1 MVLRLSGDFETT
13 SRGSLP
19 QIGAHKYARL
29 PSTRILCFAYAID
42 EDEPVVWFPTL
53 QPPPEDLIEAALDP
67 ELEFRAWNAAFEF
80 NIWNACAVQHGL
92 PPLPIERFHCT
103 MAQGLVWG
111 VPPKLEQ
118 AAIALRTNIEKD
130 KEGAKLMRKMMR
142 PRPHKDGSITWWDQD
157 EPELLWRLGEY
168 CAQDVRAERAIGQRL
183 RPMPPDERRL
193 WVLDQ
198 HMNNRGLKVDT
209 VAVEKMQTV
218 VDGELVRIGAALAGL
233 TDGRITSP
241 TQTARLLA
249 YLKEQKASRSTASTS
264 A

>member
-1 MVLRLSGDFETT
+1 MVCR
-13 SRGSLP
+13 R
-19 QIGAHKYARL
+19 
-29 PSTRILCFAYAID
+29 
-42 EDEPVVWFPTL
+42 W
-53 QPPPEDLIEAALDP
+53 
-67 ELEFRAWNAAFEF
+67 
-80 NIWNACAVQHGL
+80 
-92 PPLPIERFHCT
+92 PIERFHCT
-103 MAQGLVWG
+103 MAQALVWG
-111 VPPKLEQ
+111 VPPRLEQ
-118 AAIALRTNIEKD
+118 AAIALRTRIEKD

-168 CAQDVRAERAIGQRL
+168 CAQDVRAERAIGHRL

-198 HMNNRGLKVDT
+198 RMNNRGLKVDT

-249 YLKEQKASRSTASTS
+249 YLKEQRASRSTASTS